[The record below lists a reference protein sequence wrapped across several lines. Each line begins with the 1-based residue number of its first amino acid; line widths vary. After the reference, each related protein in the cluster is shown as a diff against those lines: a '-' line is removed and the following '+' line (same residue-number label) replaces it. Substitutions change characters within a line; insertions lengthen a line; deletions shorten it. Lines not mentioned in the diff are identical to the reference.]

1 MSGDLGFSIGGVRT
15 EVRFVGRIVPLDGTS
30 LAVFDA
36 TTRRLFGA
44 PFPPD
49 LTVALP
55 AGERAKR
62 WRSVEAILGRAADLG
77 LGRDATILG
86 VGGGVVC
93 DLAAFAASVYM
104 RGCGL
109 ALAPTTLLA
118 MVDASLGGKTGID
131 FRGAKNLVG
140 TFHPASLLF
149 VCPSALA
156 TLPDREYRSGMAE
169 VIKTAVIGDPA
180 LLDLLEARREAVL
193 ARDPDLLADVV
204 RACLHVKGAI
214 CEADPREDGRR
225 MALNLG
231 HTFGHALE
239 SWAGFRGWT
248 HGEAVAWGM
257 GRATAL
263 GTILGVTD
271 PAFARR
277 LTGLL
282 SAYGYG
288 LEAKVGQRE
297 LGPALRLDK
306 KRRDGRPRFVV
317 PRSAGDVVVIEAA
330 DDAVAGALKAAA
342 AGAAPGGR
350 GT

>member
-1 MSGDLGFSIGGVRT
+1 MSGDLDFSIGGIRT
-15 EVRFVGRIVPLDGTS
+15 EVRFVDRIAPLDGTS

-44 PFPPD
+44 AFPSER
-49 LTVALP
+49 TIALP
-55 AGERAKR
+55 VGERAKR
-62 WRSVEAILGRAADLG
+62 WPSVEAILGRAADLG
-77 LGRDATILG
+77 LGRDAAILG

-104 RGCGL
+104 RGCAL

-140 TFHPASLLF
+140 TFHPASLLL

-156 TLPDREYRSGMAE
+156 TLSDREYRSGMAE
-169 VIKTAVIGDPA
+169 VIKTAVIGDPV
-180 LLDLLEARREAVL
+180 LLDLLEARRASVL

-204 RACLHVKGAI
+204 RACLRVKGAI

-263 GTILGVTD
+263 GAILGVTD

-282 SAYGYG
+282 SAYGYR
-288 LEAKVGQRE
+288 LEAKVGPRE
-297 LGPALRLDK
+297 LDPALRLDK
-306 KRRDGRPRFVV
+306 KRRGGRLRFVV
-317 PRSAGDVVVIEAA
+317 PRAPGDVAVIEAA
-330 DDAVAGALKAAA
+330 EDAVAGALKSTA
-342 AGAAPGGR
+342 GR

>member
-1 MSGDLGFSIGGVRT
+1 MSGDLDFCIGGIRT
-15 EVRFVGRIVPLDGTS
+15 EVRFVGRIAPLDGTS

-44 PFPPD
+44 EFPSD
-49 LTVALP
+49 RTIALP

-62 WRSVEAILGRAADLG
+62 WPSVEAILGRAADLG
-77 LGRDATILG
+77 LGRDAVIFG

-93 DLAAFAASVYM
+93 DLAAFAASLYM

-109 ALAPTTLLA
+109 ALSPTTLLA

-140 TFHPASLLF
+140 TFHPASLLL

-156 TLPDREYRSGMAE
+156 TLSDREYRSGMAE
-169 VIKTAVIGDPA
+169 VIKTAVIGDPV
-180 LLDLLEARREAVL
+180 LLDLLEARRASVL

-204 RACLHVKGAI
+204 RACLRVKGAI

-282 SAYGYG
+282 LAYGYR
-288 LEAKVGQRE
+288 LEAKVGPRE

-317 PRSAGDVVVIEAA
+317 PRASGDVAVIEAA
-330 DDAVAGALKAAA
+330 DDAVAGALKA
-342 AGAAPGGR
+342 PGGR

>member
-1 MSGDLGFSIGGVRT
+1 MDLSFSIGGVLT
-15 EVRFVGRIVPLDGTS
+15 EVRFVGRIAPLDGTS

-36 TTRRLFGA
+36 TTRRLFGHG
-44 PFPPD
+44 FPSER
-49 LTVALP
+49 TVALP

-62 WRSVEAILGRAADLG
+62 WRSVEVVLCRAADLG
-77 LGRDATILG
+77 LGRDAAIFG

-140 TFHPASLLF
+140 TFHPASLLL
-149 VCPSALA
+149 VCPAALA

-169 VIKTAVIGDPA
+169 VIKTAVVGDPS
-180 LLDLLEARREAVL
+180 LLDLLEVRREAVL
-193 ARDPDLLADVV
+193 ARDPDLLSEVV
-204 RACLHVKGAI
+204 RACLRVKGAI
-214 CEADPREDGRR
+214 CEADPREEGRR

-257 GRATAL
+257 GRAVAL
-263 GTILGVTD
+263 GSVLGVTD
-271 PAFARR
+271 PSFARR
-277 LTGLL
+277 LADLL
-282 SAYGYG
+282 SAYGYR
-288 LEAKVGQRE
+288 LEARVGPRE

-306 KRRDGRPRFVV
+306 KRRDGRLRFVV
-317 PRSAGDVVVIEAA
+317 PRAAGDVVVIEAA
-330 DDAVAGALKAAA
+330 DDAVAGALKAPE
-342 AGAAPGGR
+342 GGGR
-350 GT
+350 